1 VAGARRVG
9 GELGESLDAFVI
21 AALNGPDEAFRYA
34 KGEPSRSSLNS
45 AEENRLSRPLDFAAV
60 TEHAEW
66 LGEYGLVVDPAYTPE
81 DPEARERVERYRAS
95 RVAGDDGRAGH
106 VNDMVEVVIS
116 GMVRPDPTRLD
127 IGAPEKEVLDAA
139 RTIWRRIVE
148 IAESHNDPG
157 RFTTLNGFE
166 WTPTPG
172 GVNRHRVI
180 IFRGND
186 VPDLPLSNYEAS
198 HPEQLWDWLETAAG
212 GPDNVLAITHNANF
226 SNGEMFNPRYSDGRE
241 IDEVY
246 ARRRALWEPLSEMF
260 QSKGSSETTPALSP
274 HDAFAGFEIVATQ
287 AFQQLSGASG
297 GAGGQMRW
305 ATLRGALQ
313 EGLRQQERVG
323 VNPFQIGFVSGND
336 GHSGTAGNSEAKD
349 WTGGNA
355 YLDDTPDLRLYGEI
369 EGGIPSVL
377 LNPGGLTG
385 VWATENTRDA
395 LFDGLRRRETF
406 STSGVRLVPRLFG
419 GWDLGAA
426 DVGDLADAGYRK
438 GVPMGAE
445 LPARPA
451 DAAAPTFLVHAA
463 KDALGANLDRIQ
475 IVKCWTTRGQL
486 FEEVFDVAASDG
498 RTPDPR
504 TGVLPP
510 VGNTVDASQA
520 TYRNDI
526 GATELS
532 AAWTDPAFDA
542 SLACAYYA
550 RILEIPTPRWST
562 YDAVKHGKQL
572 PTNAPATVQ
581 QRAWTSPVW
590 YTPTERDRA
599 DRPAVEGMFTV
610 AELADRGIR
619 PMTDQEIRA
628 VTVGRTVRAVNLV
641 TGFQATIH
649 YGADGNRSLMASAT
663 VRSSRPMRS
672 ATTGASRPA
681 CSGTGCRWR
690 CSRSTDAPSGPETTR
705 PATSTSRRSRWTEG
719 RDHLDVLV
727 PDAGVSLVAP
737 PAHPDTGAI
746 LIPCTCICHRGVR
759 MAAHLT
765 VEQRQLA
772 RRLKARGLSFRGD
785 WTGGGA

>member
-1 VAGARRVG
+1 MSASQNPQRDPYF
-9 GELGESLDAFVI
+9 GELHVHTAWSLDAFVL

-34 KGEPSRSSLNS
+34 KGEIASRSSLNN
-45 AEENRLSRPLDFAAV
+45 AEENQLRRPLDFAAV

-66 LGEYGLVVDPAYTPE
+66 LGEYGLIADPAY
-81 DPEARERVERYRAS
+81 DPTGDAARERVARHRATQ
-95 RVAGDDGRAGH
+95 VAGADGRAGDVH
-106 VNDMVEVVIS
+106 SMVEVVIS

-127 IGAPEKEVLDAA
+127 IGASEQEVLDAA
-139 RTIWRRIVE
+139 RTIWRRIVD

-212 GPDNVLAITHNANF
+212 GPDNALAITHNANF
-226 SNGEMFNPRYSDGRE
+226 SNGEMFNPHYSDGRE
-241 IDEVY
+241 IDEAY
-246 ARRRALWEPLSEMF
+246 ARRRSLWEPLAEMF

-274 HDAFAGFEIVATQ
+274 HDAFADFEIVATQ
-287 AFQQLSGASG
+287 AFQQVSGSATGST
-297 GAGGQMRW
+297 GQMRW
-305 ATLRGALQ
+305 ATLRGGLE

-323 VNPFQIGFVSGND
+323 VNPFRIGFVSGND
-336 GHSGTAGNSEAKD
+336 GHSGTPGNSEAKD

-355 YLDDTPDLRLYGEI
+355 YLDDTADLRLYGVI

-377 LNPGGLTG
+377 LNPAGLTG

-406 STSGVRLVPRLFG
+406 ATSGTRLMPRLFA
-419 GWDLGAA
+419 GWDLGES
-426 DVGDLADAGYRK
+426 DVGDLVEAGYRK

-451 DAAAPTFLVHAA
+451 GSAAPTFLVHAA

-475 IVKCWTTRGQL
+475 IVKCWTARGML
-486 FEEVFDVAASDG
+486 FEKVFDVAASDG

-504 TGVLPP
+504 TGHLPP
-510 VGNTVDASQA
+510 VGSTVDISTA

-532 AAWTDPAFDA
+532 AAWTDPGFDA
-542 SLACAYYA
+542 TLACTYYA

-562 YDAVKHGKQL
+562 YDAVRHGLPL

-590 YTPTERDRA
+590 YTPSEQDRA
-599 DRPAVEGMFTV
+599 ERPALEGAFTV
-610 AELADRGIR
+610 GQLAERGIR
-619 PMTDQEIRA
+619 PMTDDEIRA
-628 VTVGRTVRAVNLV
+628 VTVGRTVRSVNLV
-641 TGFQATIH
+641 TGFAVTLH
-649 YGADGNRSLMASAT
+649 YDADGNRSLMGLGD
-663 VRSSRPMRS
+663 RPVVTPYEIRDGRRIETSLLGDRMSVALFSVDGRIL
-672 ATTGASRPA
+672 GA
-681 CSGTGCRWR
+681 
-690 CSRSTDAPSGPETTR
+690 
-705 PATSTSRRSRWTEG
+705 
-719 RDHLDVLV
+719 RDDE
-727 PDAGVSLVAP
+727 AGYVNYEAF
-737 PAHPDTGAI
+737 AI
-746 LIPCTCICHRGVR
+746 G
-759 MAAHLT
+759 
-765 VEQRQLA
+765 
-772 RRLKARGLSFRGD
+772 
-785 WTGGGA
+785 